1 MTHTGGLSHASPWC
15 TFLDNG
21 AFRDMRL
28 STGATLLPATT
39 LPDLAL
45 VIEEPHSFSATE
57 ESTGRQVS

>member
-1 MTHTGGLSHASPWC
+1 MHPC
-15 TFLDNG
+15 G
-21 AFRDMRL
+21 APSWITALLETCGL
-28 STGATLLPATT
+28 STGATLLPVAT